1 MCKYWIFQA
10 NPAKFFIVH
19 YFLDDY
25 LKSHE
30 GSVDDWIVQKRHET
44 KFEIGDRVYIWKA
57 KGKPPA
63 HNVSQD
69 YLHWQTGKRE
79 RFWPAG
85 IYAIGEVVKGS
96 SIIQYTAAEMEPF
109 KKYYVGDTWKTG
121 LEPQWRVTF
130 KYIRNLVDRPLE
142 EGRVWQL
149 QGLSPKFRAFQKFRN
164 TRSVELERQ
173 DDEIMWECIFGQEPP
188 DSMITPVVEGK
199 SLVEGDVPGWLSE
212 LVEGIRKLKAT
223 PHVLE
228 RAHESLVEDFFAA
241 LGYDKRSDIEWR
253 SSYIDLSLR
262 DNKGVLAV
270 VEVKSDWGL
279 AEGTKRFKNAL
290 DQGYRYSHE
299 SEARYVIVTNG
310 DFYAVHDRTRGLSY
324 TANRLGQFRL
334 TKLKEEE
341 LGLIE
346 SLKKG
351 MLGAS

>member
-10 NPAKFFIVH
+10 NPATFFIVH

-25 LKSHE
+25 LKSHADF
-30 GSVDDWIVQKRHET
+30 VDDWVVQKEHET
-44 KFEIGDRVYIWKA
+44 DFKVGDRVYIWKA
-57 KGKPPA
+57 KGKPRAKYAPPE
-63 HNVSQD
+63 
-69 YLHWQTGKRE
+69 YLQWEKGKARI
-79 RFWPAG
+79 WPAG
-85 IYAIGEVVKGS
+85 IYAIGEVVEGS
-96 SIIQYTAAEMEPF
+96 NFIQYTEADMEPF
-109 KKYYVGDTWKTG
+109 KKYHVGDTWKRA
-121 LEPQWRVTF
+121 LEPKWRVRF
-130 KYIRNLVDRPLE
+130 KYVHNLVDGPLE
-142 EGRVWQL
+142 EERVWQL
-149 QGLSPKFRAFQKFRN
+149 QGLSRRFRAFQKMRQK
-164 TRSVELERQ
+164 RSVRVERQ
-173 DDEIMWECIFGQEPP
+173 DDEILWKYVFGQEPP
-188 DSMITPVVEGK
+188 DSMITPVVEEK
-199 SLVEGDVPGWLSE
+199 SLVEGDIPVWLSE
-212 LVEGIRKLKAT
+212 LVGGIRKLKAT
-223 PHVLE
+223 PHVSE

-253 SSYIDLSLR
+253 SGYIDLSLR
-262 DNKGVLAV
+262 SNKGVLAV

-279 AEGTKRFKNAL
+279 ADGTKRFKNAL

-310 DFYAVHDRTRGLSY
+310 DFYAVYDRKRGLSY